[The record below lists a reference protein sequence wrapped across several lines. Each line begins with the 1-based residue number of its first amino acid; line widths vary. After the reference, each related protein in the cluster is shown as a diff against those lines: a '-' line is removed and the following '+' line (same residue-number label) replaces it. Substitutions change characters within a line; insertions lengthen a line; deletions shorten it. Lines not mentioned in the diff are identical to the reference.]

1 VKAVMYHYVRPGR
14 FAPPHFRYLPLDSFR
29 RQLDHFQSTAH
40 IATQAE
46 LEHALASGQP
56 DPRAVVLTF
65 DDGLRDHHDHVLPEL
80 RARGLWGLFYVATLP
95 HTERRVLDVH
105 KVHLALGRRGGRRV
119 LEELENVIRPEMLEP
134 QYVTQLS
141 GSIYQGHVEDEATAL
156 VKRWLN
162 YYLKLEHRAHACD
175 EVFRRSGG
183 DEARDVELHYA
194 SREQLSALRA
204 AGLSVGA
211 HSISHRL
218 LSQLSDAEQEREVL
232 GSIQALSELL
242 GEAVSTFCFPYG
254 GEHSFN
260 AHTLALLARAE
271 IRCCFSV
278 EPRDISARDLQERPL
293 ALPRY
298 DCNVFPHGTSRVG
311 PESS

>member
-1 VKAVMYHYVRPGR
+1 MYHYVRPGR
-14 FAPPHFRYLPLDSFR
+14 AAPPHFRYLPLDAFR
-29 RQLDHFQSTAH
+29 RQLDHFQSKAH

-46 LEHALASGQP
+46 FEHALASGQP

-65 DDGLRDHHDHVLPEL
+65 DDGLRDHHDYVLPEL

-95 HTERRVLDVH
+95 HTERQVLDVH

-134 QYVTQLS
+134 GYVAQLS
-141 GSIYQGHVEDEATAL
+141 AAIYRGHVEDEATAL

-162 YYLKLEHRAHACD
+162 YYLKLEHRGSACE

-183 DEARDVELHYA
+183 HAERDVELHYM
-194 SREQLSALRA
+194 SREQLRAMRA
-204 AGLSVGA
+204 AGLGVGA
-211 HSISHRL
+211 HSIHHRL
-218 LSQLSDAEQEREVL
+218 LSQLTDAEQEREVL
-232 GSIQALSELL
+232 GSLQILSELL
-242 GEAVSTFCFPYG
+242 GEPVTTFCFPYG

-260 AHTLALLARAE
+260 AHTLALLKRAQ
-271 IRCCFSV
+271 IRCCFSLD
-278 EPRDISARDLQERPL
+278 PRDISAHDLRERPL

-311 PESS
+311 PERA